1 MTYLFF
7 LGQTSDLCWEELKT
21 VLARFALPEP
31 DRLEERFAALDSEEL
46 IDVEQLQ
53 HVLGGTY
60 KIAQIHSITPHLEF
74 SEVES
79 TVKNII
85 TELQPKRFALAEH
98 GRDHLPVVEAR
109 EIKRQLNNAGT
120 KVSYHETP
128 RTGANAAVLKHNKS
142 LTELHVIQ
150 LEQSLL
156 FATTLTWQDPD
167 AWRIRDVEK
176 PMRDRKRG
184 MLSSKVSR
192 MMLNLGIGTHQPQD
206 AIVLDPFCGMGT
218 ILIEAVDL
226 GVLSVLGNDASPEAI
241 VSTTKNLA
249 WWSEESSNEFQHSLT
264 VKKSENLEPR
274 DFPTQPTCIVTE
286 PFLGKLTPTPE
297 QIPGV
302 IRGLEKMY
310 KGTVRSFAKL
320 LPEGGR
326 VVMILPAYEGKKGK
340 TITVTKALDEFAAQ
354 GFEQLSG
361 PFRGGR
367 PSAVTQREIY
377 VFEKKAPRG

>member
-7 LGQTSDLCWEELKT
+7 LGQTSDLCWEELQT
-21 VLARFALPEP
+21 VLARYDLPEP
-31 DRLEERFAALDSEEL
+31 DRLEERFAALDTDTE
-46 IDVEQLQ
+46 IDAEHLQ
-53 HVLGGTY
+53 YVLGGTY
-60 KIAQIHSITPHLEF
+60 KIAKIHAITPHLEF
-74 SEVES
+74 EEVES
-79 TVKNII
+79 TLKALVAEH
-85 TELQPKRFALAEH
+85 TPKRFALAEH
-98 GRDHLPVVEAR
+98 GRDHLPVVEAKV
-109 EIKRQLNNAGT
+109 IKHQLQKEGI

-142 LTELHVIQ
+142 LTEYHIIQ

-156 FATTLTWQDPD
+156 FASTITWQDPD
-167 AWRIRDVEK
+167 AWRIRDVDK
-176 PMRDRKRG
+176 PQRDRKRG

-192 MMLNLGIGTHQPQD
+192 MMLNLGIGQNQPSD

-226 GVLSVLGNDASPEAI
+226 GFTQILGNDASAEAI
-241 VSTTKNLA
+241 VSTTQNLS
-249 WWSEESSNEFQHSLT
+249 WWREESGLEFQHSLT
-264 VKKSENLEPR
+264 VKKSENLDPR
-274 DFPTQPTCIVTE
+274 DFPAQPTCIVTE

-310 KGTVRSFAKL
+310 KGTIRSYAKL
-320 LPEGGR
+320 LPSGGR

-340 TITVTKALDEFAAQ
+340 TITVNKTLHEFEAQ
-354 GFEQLSG
+354 GFVQLSG

-377 VFEKKAPRG
+377 VFEKK